1 MTKVLKDKR
10 QIRVSASRSC
20 SIKKTEKQD
29 ETDYLMSNP
38 ANKKFIEES
47 IEQVKAG
54 KVRRVKLFRL

>member
-10 QIRVSASRSC
+10 QIRVSSSRSC
-20 SIKKTEKQD
+20 CIKKTERQD
-29 ETDYLMSNP
+29 DTDYLMSNP

-54 KVRRVKLFRL
+54 KVKKVELFRL